1 MTNVL
6 KERGFNYQQ
15 NAYFVAQD
23 IDPLVAKMCYIQMSL
38 LGISGVVLIGDTLA
52 NNTDEMEHWYTPFHY
67 MFGSQILSRCK
78 QAKQKVEKTED
89 EMTNTDGDWLLELV
103 GLA

>member
-1 MTNVL
+1 
-6 KERGFNYQQ
+6 
-15 NAYFVAQD
+15 
-23 IDPLVAKMCYIQMSL
+23 MCYIQMAL

-67 MFGSQILSRCK
+67 VFGSQILSQRK
-78 QAKQKVEKTED
+78 KNKEKENEEEQQSEED
-89 EMTNTDGDWLLELV
+89 DDWLLSLV